1 MTSYLIIRINVSFK
15 IKKIRSDRKTVNKVK
30 KDSGKKN
37 NMVTLSLQNKNV
49 TAKSKM

>member
-30 KDSGKKN
+30 KDSGKKI
-37 NMVTLSLQNKNV
+37 TWLHFH
-49 TAKSKM
+49 SKTKT